1 MANNHNIA
9 KSRSREKYLG
19 LDFGDKNIGLALGVL
34 GSMAVPYKILAN
46 ISQENTMLELEK
58 IIKSE
63 QIDGLVI
70 GLPTSLSGQDNERQS
85 ITNNFIKFCQK
96 NISVPVYVVDESFTS
111 QLYVK
116 QGIKKDLDKY
126 SAAAILETF
135 LTQNESKL

>member
-1 MANNHNIA
+1 MAN
-9 KSRSREKYLG
+9 KKYLG
-19 LDFGDKNIGLALGVL
+19 IDFGDKNIGLALGEL
-34 GSMAVPYKILAN
+34 GSIAVPYKILAN
-46 ISQENTMLELEK
+46 ISQENTKVELEK

-70 GLPTSLSGQDNERQS
+70 GLPTSLSGQANERS
-85 ITNNFIKFCQK
+85 SVTNNFIKFCQK

>member
-1 MANNHNIA
+1 MA
-9 KSRSREKYLG
+9 KKYLG
-19 LDFGDKNIGLALGVL
+19 IDFGDKNIGLALGVL
-34 GSMAVPYKILAN
+34 GSIAVPYKILAN
-46 ISQENTMLELEK
+46 ISQENTMFELEK

-96 NISVPVYVVDESFTS
+96 NISVPVYVVNESFTS

-135 LTQNESKL
+135 LTQNEPKL

>member
-1 MANNHNIA
+1 MA
-9 KSRSREKYLG
+9 KKYLG

-34 GSMAVPYKILAN
+34 GSIAVPYKILAN

-70 GLPTSLSGQDNERQS
+70 GLPTSLSGKDNERQS
-85 ITNNFIKFCQK
+85 ITNNFIKFCKK
-96 NISVPVYVVDESFTS
+96 NISVPVHVVDESFTS

-135 LTQNESKL
+135 LTQNDPRL